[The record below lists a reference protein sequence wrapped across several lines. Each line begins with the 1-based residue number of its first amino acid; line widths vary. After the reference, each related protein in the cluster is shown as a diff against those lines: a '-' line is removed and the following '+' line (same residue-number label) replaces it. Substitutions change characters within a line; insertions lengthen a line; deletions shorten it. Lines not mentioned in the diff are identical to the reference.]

1 MGRVIPGQ
9 NSQIVLK
16 GNLTRTQQKKNVVD
30 LQSDPNPA
38 KINFVDLHRN
48 AKMICTNKNSAKK
61 FYLPKSDSKSKKI
74 DLQFNTIMKK

>member
-1 MGRVIPGQ
+1 MGRVINGQ

-16 GNLTRTQQKKNVVD
+16 GNLTHPAKKNVVD
-30 LQSDPNPA
+30 LQSDPNLA

-48 AKMICTNKNSAKK
+48 AKMICTNKSSAKK

-74 DLQFNTIMKK
+74 DLQFNTFMKK